1 MIVGMTGTG
10 RGTVNSTW
18 GAASSTEGRNGTAP
32 GLGIARNGSSGAT
45 AIETT
50 GAAPIAQD
58 RGVATVAHTRATRVL
73 VTKGG
78 TAIGIKTLFVLFF
91 LK

>member
-1 MIVGMTGTG
+1 MGTG
-10 RGTVNSTW
+10 LMGFS
-18 GAASSTEGRNGTAP
+18 
-32 GLGIARNGSSGAT
+32 
-45 AIETT
+45 

-78 TAIGIKTLFVLFF
+78 IAIGIKTLFVLFF